1 MLLLNVL
8 LLLQRSESE
17 LLLILDE
24 LCASDSSVLIAA
36 VLLSVPRPLN
46 ETEHLCIHPVM
57 RVRVFHCHAAE
68 EHELW
73 RGVGEREEYVVRDF
87 ADVRP
92 RDELLVCLEMWAY
105 RSRLCNLQ

>member
-17 LLLILDE
+17 LLMNLDE

-46 ETEHLCIHPVM
+46 ETEHLCIYPVM
-57 RVRVFHCHAAE
+57 PVKVLHCLAAE
-68 EHELW
+68 VHELW
-73 RGVGEREEYVVRDF
+73 RGVDEREEHVVRDF
-87 ADVRP
+87 AEVRP
-92 RDELLVCLEMWAY
+92 RGELLVCLEMWAY
-105 RSRLCNLQ
+105 HSRLCNLQ